1 MRRFGGLAAGALI
14 VVFLVF
20 GVVEGWGHV
29 SDYAW
34 HLEPALLV
42 GGVLILFAFYL
53 ATGLAY
59 VAIIERLGV
68 SRTVSRAAVLRVWA
82 KSLLGRYVPGNV
94 LMVTG
99 RVVLGREAGVPARV
113 TLAAT
118 VYEQALLVTTAA
130 LASIVFLLAYDSP
143 HSFSWLLLVVA
154 VAAAATLLHPRV
166 FGPLSSWVLTKLKR
180 EPLEELLSERELAG
194 LFLYYAASNLLLAL
208 GVWMVV
214 RSSAGHDAGSLGY
227 VGLAFLLSYVLG
239 MVAFVFPS
247 GLGVREAAFALFL
260 GKNLPAGVAVAV
272 AAGVRL
278 VVTAVELVFIALVV
292 GVPRLLDR
300 LSAARAPRPT
310 SR

>member
-1 MRRFGGLAAGALI
+1 MRRFGGLASGVLI
-14 VVFLVF
+14 LAFLAY

-34 HLEPALLV
+34 ELDPPLLV

-53 ATGLAY
+53 STGLAY
-59 VAIIERLGV
+59 VSIIERLGV
-68 SRTVSRAAVLRVWA
+68 TGEVSRAAVLQLWA

-118 VYEQALLVTTAA
+118 VYEQALLLTTAA
-130 LASIVFLLAYDSP
+130 LASVVFLLAYDSP
-143 HSFSWLLLVVA
+143 QSFSWLLLVVA
-154 VAAAATLLHPRV
+154 VAAAAALLHPRV
-166 FGPLSSWVLTKLKR
+166 FGPLSTWVLTRLKR
-180 EPLEELLSERELAG
+180 EPLKELLSERELAG
-194 LFLYYAASNLLLAL
+194 LFLYYAAANLLLAL

-214 RSSAGHDAGSLGY
+214 RSSAGPEAGSLGY
-227 VGLAFLLSYVLG
+227 VGLAFLLSFVLG
-239 MVAFVFPS
+239 MVAFFFPS
-247 GLGVREAAFALFL
+247 GLGVRETAFALFL
-260 GKNLPAGVAVAV
+260 GKYLPGGVAVAV

-278 VVTAVELVFIALVV
+278 VVTAVELVFVALVV

-300 LSAARAPRPT
+300 LSSARTPRPT
-310 SR
+310 PR